1 MCLLGL
7 ELVTLRAARA
17 LRHMNADDEHVF
29 ALEHLVSRLS
39 EREDHLSNQEQ
50 LAKKHASDVDLPPKP

>member
-1 MCLLGL
+1 
-7 ELVTLRAARA
+7 
-17 LRHMNADDEHVF
+17 MNADDEHVF